1 MIDEIKKSIS
11 ATLYERTTSPLFGT
25 FLFSWILWNWK
36 IILVLFATN
45 SQELETTKFEYIENN
60 LLNYSSGIIYPVA
73 STILILTLYAWLA
86 EKAYQLWLYF
96 DKRKL
101 DLKNEIE
108 KNKLLTL
115 DQSIKLRLEI
125 SKKEESFDNLLKEK
139 EKLIQVLRAENSELL
154 KQNSQN
160 EIINTSDVKED
171 FNQDYSDEIRSFFKN
186 EDAVAYIE
194 DVAQYVQYG
203 WSMDSEKIPE
213 NILTYY
219 LAFDI
224 IQKVNDNGVFEFTPI
239 GKQVLREYFKTKH
252 NTK

>member
-1 MIDEIKKSIS
+1 MLGLQKKHI
-11 ATLYERTTSPLFGT
+11 
-25 FLFSWILWNWK
+25 
-36 IILVLFATN
+36 N
-45 SQELETTKFEYIENN
+45 SGY
-60 LLNYSSGIIYPVA
+60 
-73 STILILTLYAWLA
+73 ILIKGNWG
-86 EKAYQLWLYF
+86 KV
-96 DKRKL
+96 